1 MLDKAFEALKTYD
14 FGPGRSALNP
24 IDQQIAATAG
34 DAAKQKE
41 IETKV
46 AAALDTEISL
56 AAKQFCCRKLMQ
68 IGTAASVPTLAK
80 LLPSDELSHS
90 ARYALERI
98 QADEAAN
105 ALRDALPKL
114 KGELK
119 VGVISSLGVRQDASS
134 VAPLGALVSDKDVAT
149 ARAAATALGA
159 IRSADSAKA
168 LSASK
173 PTDKAKSAVVDAKLS
188 CAEALLAIGKKGEA
202 LLLYKSCAS
211 GEPPKH
217 VKLAATR
224 GMLAC
229 AGK

>member
-14 FGPGRSALNP
+14 FGPGRNALNP
-24 IDQQIAATAG
+24 IDKEIAATAG
-34 DAAKQKE
+34 DSAKQKE
-41 IETKV
+41 IETRV
-46 AAALDTEISL
+46 IAVLDTKVSL

-68 IGTAASVPTLAK
+68 DGTTASVPTLAK
-80 LLPSDELSHS
+80 LLPDAKLSHA

-98 QADEAAN
+98 PATEAAN
-105 ALRDALPKL
+105 ALRDALPKV

-134 VAPLGALVSDKDVAT
+134 VGPLGSLVGDADVAV
-149 ARAAATALGA
+149 ARAAAAALGA
-159 IRSADSAKA
+159 IRSPDAAKA
-168 LSASK
+168 LAAAK
-173 PTDKAKSAVVDAKLS
+173 PDDKANSAVVDAKLA
-188 CAEALLAIGKKGEA
+188 CAESLLAGGKKTDA
-202 LLLYKSCAS
+202 LALYKSVAT
-211 GEPPKH
+211 GNPPKH

>member
-14 FGPGRSALNP
+14 FGPGRKDLDP
-24 IDQQIAATAG
+24 IDKEITATAG
-34 DAAKQKE
+34 DAAKQKA

-80 LLPSDELSHS
+80 LLPDDQLSHM

-98 QADEAAN
+98 PEDAAGN

-114 KGELK
+114 KGDLQ
-119 VGVISSLGVRQDASS
+119 VGVISSLGVRQDDSS
-134 VAPLGALVSDKDVAT
+134 VGTLGSLVGNENAAV
-149 ARAAATALGA
+149 ARAAAMALGA
-159 IRSADSAKA
+159 IRTPSAAKA
-168 LSASK
+168 LGAAK
-173 PTDKAKSAVVDAKLS
+173 PNDKAISAVVDAKLS
-188 CAEALLAIGKKGEA
+188 CAESLLADGKKTEA
-202 LLLYKSCAS
+202 LMLYKACAS
-211 GEPPKH
+211 GDPPKH